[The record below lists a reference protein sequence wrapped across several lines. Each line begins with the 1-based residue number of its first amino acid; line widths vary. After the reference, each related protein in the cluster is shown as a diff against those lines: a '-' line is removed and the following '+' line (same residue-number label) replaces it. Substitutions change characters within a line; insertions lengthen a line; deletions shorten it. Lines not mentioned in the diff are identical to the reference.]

1 MVTAQTSFLCASW
14 HWLKYEQNRTMD
26 REWTWPLAQSKPLT
40 LTFDLWLLTLLVY
53 SMNKMGPRLERIWSQ
68 QWLRI
73 ETDIWPDLKTYFKA
87 TASHLLKSTLWIKG
101 REIGSRQGFYLQLH
115 IVICLTL
122 TFDIQNCFRSVKVTY
137 CIKSIVNQECI

>member
-40 LTFDLWLLTLLVY
+40 LTFDLWLLTLLLY

-73 ETDIWPDLKTYFKA
+73 ENDIWPNLKTYFKA

-101 REIGSRQGFYLQLH
+101 REIGSRQGFYLYT
-115 IVICLTL
+115 I
-122 TFDIQNCFRSVKVTY
+122 TY
-137 CIKSIVNQECI
+137 CNMFDLDFWHTKLILGQWRSHTALNQ